1 MTSRRNLLLTGVAM
15 AAMGMGG
22 TSSCSIDPAK
32 VQEAIKTA
40 CGIAVTAA
48 TIAAIVG
55 YDPTMSISAIVNLIC
70 SGYQTAKSAGKLGAE
85 PAKGATVHFV
95 VYVNGKPVDV
105 EATVQ

>member
-1 MTSRRNLLLTGVAM
+1 MTPINRRALLLAGATLPVL
-15 AAMGMGG
+15 GMGG
-22 TSSCSIDPAK
+22 GCAIDPVK
-32 VQEAIKTA
+32 VQDAIKTA

-55 YDPTMSISAIVNLIC
+55 LDPTMSISAIVSLIC

-85 PAKGATVHFV
+85 PTKGTTVHFV